1 MKFYKAGFYVAVCF
15 IILATGSVHAGS
27 DEGADPFLSQRISPR
42 IVGGYEAEPGAWPW
56 MVALADKNSSSL
68 YSAHFCGG
76 SLIHRRWVVTAA
88 HCVEDEKK
96 DNFDVV
102 LNAHDLKN
110 DTGERI
116 GVKRIIVHPTY
127 DPRKYDWDIALLEL
141 EEDASNEPIPLTA
154 EGDLLEGKEAVT
166 LGWGNTEQWSYES
179 SEILLQVSVP
189 IVSNDLCREAYSDDE
204 ITDSMI
210 CAGYIEGGKD
220 ACYGDSGGPLI
231 VQEGDIWRLTG
242 IVSWGEGCAKPGYYG
257 VYARISQLLGFINE
271 YVSILEISVPETA
284 TEGDGILRGIV
295 SVQETSDAPLVVS
308 LSSGNI
314 QGAVVPDTVT
324 IPAGESSAAF
334 DITISDDSLLDGT
347 QTVVITAQAF
357 GQSDAAGVI
366 QVNDNETA
374 VLTLRI
380 PEDAVEGRGVLS
392 GQGTVTV
399 NTAPS
404 RDVTVSLISDDTGEV
419 TVPAKATIPA
429 GQTTAAFDITI
440 IYDGITDDTQT
451 VNITASVPGWTSGSA
466 AIDVIH
472 YEIDFFTEEFKGNN
486 DLAYQTL
493 TFTSDGSGNF
503 YSVCREEASAFP
515 TDPAGGTVLSL
526 WDDDYD
532 RVSLSEA
539 QVSLYGVSYSSFY
552 VGSDGDISF
561 GSGNNEK
568 DRTLDFHFKGP
579 RISGLLIDLNPEGTE
594 GISWKQSED
603 RAVVTYQD
611 IPEFDISGTSN
622 SFQIEMFFN
631 GVIRITYLNISAKDG
646 VAGLSGGGGIPAG
659 FKKSDLSGYGFCGP
673 LLFLSI
679 PEAVAE
685 GDGILIGQGKVSVE
699 VAPAN
704 NLSVNLISGD
714 TSKIIVVD
722 TVLISAGKTSSVFD
736 LTITDD
742 AIYKRT
748 ETITISASAEGYAS
762 GSDTIRVVNRNIPG
776 DVDYSGAADLRD
788 AILALKV
795 MAGMDVGYVY
805 SGANVDGDGKIGM
818 AEVLFILRA
827 ESGGV
832 ETIKD

>member
-1 MKFYKAGFYVAVCF
+1 M
-15 IILATGSVHAGS
+15 ILATGSVYAGQ

-56 MVALADKNSSSL
+56 MTALVDKDSYSL
-68 YSAHFCGG
+68 YSGHFCGG

-88 HCVEDEKK
+88 HCVENENK

-102 LNAHDLKN
+102 LNAHNLKN

-127 DPRKYDWDIALLEL
+127 DSEKYNRDIALLEL
-141 EEDASNEPIPLTA
+141 EEDASYEPILLTE
-154 EGDLLEGKEAVT
+154 EGDLLEGKEAIT
-166 LGWGNTEQWSYES
+166 LGWGNTTSRSYKS

-189 IVSNDLCREAYSDDE
+189 VVSNELCREAFSDDE
-204 ITDSMI
+204 ITDNMI

-220 ACYGDSGGPLI
+220 ACQGDSGGPLI
-231 VQEGDIWRLTG
+231 VQEGDIWRLAG
-242 IVSWGEGCAKPGYYG
+242 IVSWGEGCAEPGYYG

-284 TEGDGILRGIV
+284 AEGDDILRGIV
-295 SVQETSDAPLVVS
+295 SVQEAPEAPLVVS

-314 QGAVVPDTVT
+314 QEVVVPDTVT

-334 DITISDDSLLDGT
+334 DITISDDALLDGS

-357 GQSDAAGVI
+357 GQIDAADVI

-374 VLTLRI
+374 VLTLSI
-380 PEDAVEGRGVLS
+380 PEHAVEGRGLLS
-392 GQGTVTV
+392 GQGAVTV
-399 NTAPS
+399 SAAPS
-404 RDVTVSLISDDTGEV
+404 RDVTVSLISDDISEV
-419 TVPAKATIPA
+419 TVPAKVTIPA
-429 GQTTAAFDITI
+429 DQTTAAFDITI
-440 IYDGITDDTQT
+440 IYDGITDNAQT
-451 VNITASVPGWTSGSA
+451 VNITASVPGWTSGNA

-472 YEIDFFTEEFKGNN
+472 HEVDFFTEEFKGNN

-493 TFTSDGSGNF
+493 TFTPDNSGSL
-503 YSVCREEASAFP
+503 YSVCREEASVFP
-515 TDPAGGTVLSL
+515 TDPAGGVILSL
-526 WDDDYD
+526 GDDDYKQ
-532 RVSLSEA
+532 VSLSEM

-561 GSGNNEK
+561 ISGNNEMNRK
-568 DRTLDFHFKGP
+568 LDFHFKYP
-579 RISGLLIDLNPEGTE
+579 RISGLLVDLDPEGTK
-594 GISWKQSED
+594 GISWKQLNG

-611 IPEFDISGTSN
+611 IPEFGTSGTPN
-622 SFQIEMFFN
+622 NFQIEMFTS
-631 GVIRITYLNISAKDG
+631 GVIRITYLNISVKDG
-646 VAGLSGGGGIPAG
+646 ITGLSRGGGIPAN
-659 FKKSDLSGYGFCGP
+659 FKKIDLSGYGFCGP
-673 LLFLSI
+673 FLYLSI
-679 PEAVAE
+679 PKTVAE

-699 VAPAN
+699 VALAD

-714 TSKIIVVD
+714 TSKIIVAD

-748 ETITISASAEGYAS
+748 ETVTISASAEGYAS
-762 GSDTIRVVNRNIPG
+762 GSDTIRVLDKDATDIPG

-788 AILALKV
+788 AILVLKM
-795 MAGMDVGYVY
+795 MAGMDVGYIY
-805 SGANVDGDGKIGM
+805 PGADVNGDGKIGM
-818 AEVLFILRA
+818 AEVLFVL
-827 ESGGV
+827 G
-832 ETIKD
+832 ETIKG